1 MGPGLITQLS
11 QGPALCQSPLCH
23 SIPSFCLYVP
33 PHLPPAIPSYFT
45 FLRPSSSSL
54 LSVLRRVEVCSIARL
69 FALSFSPVSSHILYV
84 SAPVTVLSAH
94 RPICFLSCFSRAAK
108 LCWRE
113 SRCACWHR
121 TQLNPAPAWLFQPM
135 SPLSPSVNPPAP
147 P

>member
-1 MGPGLITQLS
+1 MGPGPITQLS

-33 PHLPPAIPSYFT
+33 PHLSPAIPSYFT

-54 LSVLRRVEVCSIARL
+54 LSVPRRVKVCSIARSL
-69 FALSFSPVSSHILYV
+69 ILSFSPVSSHILYV

-108 LCWRE
+108 LCWRVAL
-113 SRCACWHR
+113 RLLALA
-121 TQLNPAPAWLFQPM
+121 QNPAQPSPCMPLPAYEPAQP
-135 SPLSPSVNPPAP
+135 LC
-147 P
+147 